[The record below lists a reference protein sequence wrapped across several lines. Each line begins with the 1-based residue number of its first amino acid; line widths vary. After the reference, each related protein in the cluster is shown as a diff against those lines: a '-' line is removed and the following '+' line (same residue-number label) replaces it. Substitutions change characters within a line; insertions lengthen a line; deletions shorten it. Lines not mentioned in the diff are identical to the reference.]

1 MTAADVVKRKYN
13 GGERETNKPVLSGD
27 DRSAL
32 GLVFGGIE
40 SLLFLGSNFGASLER
55 LSQLPP
61 KIRKD
66 KTSRYGPNGSTLLA
80 RGVEPFYINVKAT
93 HSVRISDEPW
103 KLEAWSCPS
112 NQGIDSDAY
121 RAREAYEVLVALVDQ
136 DPWSV
141 TVLHKM
147 LAGILPAQESNALA
161 FLGELAPLACDTPVV
176 IGWAGTLTKRLRLS
190 KNEDPKVLAI
200 DRKEFVD
207 PHTALWDF
215 LDGPSAGPS
224 TGEKRK
230 TRENLIRDEAL
241 KIWQKAVDAYLDVKG
256 AV

>member
-1 MTAADVVKRKYN
+1 VSMAVDVVKRKYN

-80 RGVEPFYINVKAT
+80 RGVEPSFISIKAT

-112 NQGIDSDAY
+112 NQGIDSDAS
-121 RAREAYEVLVALVDQ
+121 RAREAYEILLHLAAHDRSWV
-136 DPWSV
+136 V

-147 LAGILPAQESNALA
+147 LAGILPAVESNALA
-161 FLGELAPLACDTPVV
+161 FLGELAPLACDTPIVL
-176 IGWAGTLTKRLRLS
+176 GWAATLTKRLRLS
-190 KNEDPKVLAI
+190 KNADPDVLALH
-200 DRKEFVD
+200 RKESVD
-207 PHTALWDF
+207 PHTALWD
-215 LDGPSAGPS
+215 LL
-224 TGEKRK
+224 TGEKRQA
-230 TRENLIRDEAL
+230 RENIIRNEAL
-241 KIWQKAVDAYLDVKG
+241 TLWQDASREYLAVKESA
-256 AV
+256 